1 LCLNNEYV
9 SLLFLFFFP
18 SFRVLFVRSFDDTSA
33 MSDSELDF
41 DGDDVPASPER
52 VEEER
57 EEVGEKPADVEE
69 GDIEG
74 AVATGGKRFESRQ
87 THTHTHTHTQV
98 QQFWRQIFDLLPLS
112 LFFVFVA
119 M

>member
-1 LCLNNEYV
+1 MNT
-9 SLLFLFFFP
+9 FLYSFFS
-18 SFRVLFVRSFDDTSA
+18 SFRRFVCCLFGRSMTLQR

-41 DGDDVPASPER
+41 DGDDVPASR
-52 VEEER
+52 SASEEER

-74 AVATGGKRFESRQ
+74 AVATGGNVLNHAK
-87 THTHTHTHTQV
+87 HHTHTHTQV